1 VFRFEGAL
9 FWGASERIVTEIAG
23 TADDVLVVILRLS
36 RLHLLDATGA
46 KALGEAIE
54 ELEARGI
61 TVLVKGIRP
70 HHQHVLTATGAL
82 GKLRHGSHLFTD
94 LDDAVAHAR
103 SHVRRARAID
113 APIGTA
119 G

>member
-1 VFRFEGAL
+1 M
-9 FWGASERIVTEIAG
+9 
-23 TADDVLVVILRLS
+23 
-36 RLHLLDATGA
+36 HLLDATGA

-70 HHQHVLTATGAL
+70 HHRHLLTATGAL
-82 GKLRHGSHLFTD
+82 GKLRHENHLFTD
-94 LDDAVAHAR
+94 LGEAAAHAR
-103 SHVRRARAID
+103 SHVQRARATD
-113 APIGTA
+113 ATAVGTQ